1 MRLLKSRIL
10 RGCNVHHGSTVIRQD
25 VDLGALSGRRSGDA
39 GADFADRF
47 LERFFELRRRIPESG
62 MPEGFLERLRSP
74 TGVPFEEALLEAI
87 LAVETA
93 MAFAMHEFGT
103 IGFAGIVPTASP
115 EKVRLVWECRS
126 PAMSRAA
133 AAVALTG
140 CLELLAREP
149 QPDREDGAKDFRTA
163 FAALEERARHRERST
178 TTAVL
183 ALAAKRR
190 GLPCETLRGPFLRLG
205 QGASQRLIYSSMT
218 ERTSV
223 AASQLAG
230 NKSRTNARLAQL
242 HLPIPRQITAA
253 TAEDAVAAAETIGYP
268 LVVKPLKQKQA
279 LGVSLGITK
288 ADEIPAAFARAH
300 IKGKRVI
307 VESFVRGDVYRLLV
321 IGGRFIAA
329 LKTVPPTVTGDGE
342 RTIAQLI
349 EALNSDPARDG
360 VRLFPVEIDDALTCD
375 LALSGYALDRV
386 LEKDKTIPLRSAAN
400 VSIGGIHSDVTESVH
415 PDNRDLAI
423 RASEGIGLD
432 VAGIDFVTE
441 DIGRSYKEVGGSII
455 EVNSRPG
462 LCMHTYPR
470 HGQSRDVAGAVLELL
485 FPPGG
490 TGRIPIAVVSGGR
503 NASRV
508 ARDLDAILRASGKTV
523 ALATR
528 KSALVNG
535 RPAGI
540 AEGQLR
546 RAAPIL
552 LRDPSVETLVA
563 SVSPRRTMKGGLGL
577 ESCDVAAIVDR
588 AADRATGSDT
598 QRGLDVIARATRGI
612 LAVSADNQA
621 ALQALNGI
629 DPKRLIL
636 TGSDAKDHV
645 IARHVAAGGA
655 VVLHVRKRDQHWI
668 VLYRDGKVVV
678 SIRVETPAGR
688 RISARRM
695 EARMLTVALAFGIGL
710 SASELEAAV
719 SAARPVSR
727 PSKRPLRAVQSA

>member
-1 MRLLKSRIL
+1 MKLLKSTIL

-25 VDLGALSGRRSGDA
+25 VDLGALAGRRSGDA
-39 GADFADRF
+39 AHFADRF
-47 LERFFELRRRIPESG
+47 RERFFELRRRIPEGG

-74 TGVPFEEALLEAI
+74 AGVAFEEALLEAI

-103 IGFAGIVPTASP
+103 IGFAGIVPSASP
-115 EKVRLVWECRS
+115 AQPRLVWECRS

-140 CLELLAREP
+140 CLELLAEEA
-149 QPDREDGAKDFRTA
+149 QPEREDGAKDFRAA

-183 ALAAKRR
+183 ALAARRR

-253 TAEDAVAAAETIGYP
+253 SAADAVAAAATIGYP
-268 LVVKPLKQKQA
+268 LVLKPLKQKQA
-279 LGVSLGITK
+279 VGVSLGITK
-288 ADEIPAAFARAH
+288 PDEIPAAFARAH
-300 IKGKRVI
+300 INGKRVI

-349 EALNSDPARDG
+349 EALNGDPARDG
-360 VRLFPVEIDDALTCD
+360 VRLFPVEIDQGLTFD

-400 VSIGGIHSDVTESVH
+400 VAIGGIHSDVTESVH

-441 DIGRSYKEVGGSII
+441 DISRSYREVGGSII

-462 LCMHTYPR
+462 LCMHAYPR
-470 HGQSRDVAGAVLELL
+470 HGQSRDVAGAVLDLL
-485 FPPGG
+485 FPSGT
-490 TGRIPIAVVSGGR
+490 TGRIPVAVVTGGR

-508 ARDLDAILRASGKTV
+508 ARDLDAMLRATGRTV

-528 KSALVNG
+528 SSASVNG

-540 AEGQLR
+540 AQGQLR
-546 RAAPIL
+546 MAAPIL
-552 LRDPSVETLVA
+552 LRDPSVETLVNA
-563 SVSPRRTMKGGLGL
+563 VSPRRTVRRGLGL
-577 ESCDVAAIVDR
+577 EVCDVAAIVDR
-588 AADRATGSDT
+588 AADRATGGDM
-598 QRGLDVIARATRGI
+598 QRSVEVIARAARGI
-612 LAVSADNQA
+612 LAVGADNRA
-621 ALQALNGI
+621 ALQALMGL

-636 TGSDAKDHV
+636 IGSDLKDLV

-655 VVLHVRKRDQHWI
+655 VVLHMRERDKQWI

-678 SIRVETPAGR
+678 YIRIEPPAGE
-688 RISARRM
+688 RISARRIK
-695 EARMLTVALAFGIGL
+695 ARMFSVALAFGLGL
-710 SASELEAAV
+710 SASDLEVAA
-719 SAARPVSR
+719 SSARPVSR
-727 PSKRPLRAVQSA
+727 PVNGSIRAPQPA